1 MDAEEPTVPP
11 REGGG
16 RPGGGEEA
24 FTCLCCSPSWV
35 PSMAWRLS
43 LKRKLD
49 ERDAEARC
57 LSCAGVGVARVETES
72 EAMALREALVNHQQS
87 VQKLQAELEEE
98 RSAAAS
104 AATEAMLMIL
114 RLQHEKA
121 EAQMEARQFK
131 RLAEG
136 KMAHDQHEIAALEDL
151 LYKRDQTVQSL
162 SYEVRTYRHRLLSYG
177 IGIDGGVP
185 SSEPQTPDTDTAT
198 AACSVPQFD
207 LLHHGYP
214 PSRCN
219 GDDAAN
225 LDKYHSGP
233 EVIKGE
239 GFSATMDCAS
249 NSGGRHDMSDEV
261 YTVAA
266 VHGASEEYVSTP
278 RELRNRRDMAGRVE
292 EAEIRKLYTRLQALD
307 ADRESMTQTLISLG
321 TDMAQMVLLKQI
333 AQQMY
338 KEVAPER
345 KIVKKPLSF
354 KGSSLIST
362 IKSVISFFW
371 RKKSARVKYT
381 FGLSPTNVGLL
392 LLLDKSSRMRQL
404 RSLTR
409 TQRSST
415 SIAPPRPWR

>member
-1 MDAEEPTVPP
+1 MPCPNLWMP
-11 REGGG
+11 RS
-16 RPGGGEEA
+16 RPCRPEKGEEDEEE
-24 FTCLCCSPSWV
+24 TCGPSWI
-35 PSMAWRLS
+35 PSMACRRS

-49 ERDAEARC
+49 ERDAEAHC
-57 LSCAGVGVARVETES
+57 LSCAGFGVARVETES

-104 AATEAMLMIL
+104 AATETMLMIL

-121 EAQMEARQFK
+121 EAQMEARQLK

-136 KMAHDQHEIAALEDL
+136 KMAHDQQEIAALEDL
-151 LYKRDQTVQSL
+151 LYKREQAVHSL
-162 SYEVRTYRHRLLSYG
+162 SYEVQTYRHRLRSYG

-185 SSEPQTPDTDTAT
+185 RSEPQTPDTAT

-225 LDKYHSGP
+225 LDKYRSGP
-233 EVIKGE
+233 EVSKAKE
-239 GFSATMDCAS
+239 FSATMDCAS
-249 NSGGRHDMSDEV
+249 NSGGRHDMSDKV
-261 YTVAA
+261 STVAA
-266 VHGASEEYVSTP
+266 VHGTSEEYVSTP
-278 RELRNRRDMAGRVE
+278 RELRNRRDMVDRVE
-292 EAEIRKLYTRLQALD
+292 EAEIRKLHTRLQALD
-307 ADRESMTQTLISLG
+307 ADRESMRQTLISMG
-321 TDMAQMVLLKQI
+321 TDMSQMVLLKQI

-345 KIVKKPLSF
+345 KIIKKPSSF
-354 KGSSLIST
+354 KGFSLMST
-362 IKSVISFFW
+362 IKFLP
-371 RKKSARVKYT
+371 RVSSHSSGERNQLESSKDT

-392 LLLDKSSRMRQL
+392 LLLDKYSRMRQP
-404 RSLTR
+404 RFLTG
-409 TQRSST
+409 TQR
-415 SIAPPRPWR
+415 